1 MQQTDFLVI
10 GSGIAGLTYALK
22 VAHQFPDKKVLVMTK
37 AAADETNT
45 KYAQGGIAV
54 VNDLENDSFQKHIE
68 DTLIAG
74 DGLCNEKVVNI
85 VVKEGPERVQEIID
99 WGARFDKEKD
109 GDYKRGKEG
118 GHSEFRILHHKDVTG
133 KEMERALIDAV
144 NRQKNIEFI
153 KHCFVVDI
161 ITQHHL
167 GYLVTKATPDVE
179 CYGVYVLNLETNKIE
194 KIISKITLLA
204 TGGNGQ
210 VYRTTTN
217 PSIATGDGVAM
228 VYRAKGRIENMEFIQ
243 FHPTALYEPGVKGQA
258 FLITEAVRGDGGIL
272 RNKNGEAF
280 MERYDERKDLAPRD
294 IVARAIDSEMK
305 RTGTEHVWLDCRHFS
320 KEKFTEHFPNIYE
333 KCMSIG
339 IDITKNMIPV
349 SPAAHYSCGGIKT
362 DEWGKSSIKNLY
374 ACGECAST
382 GLHGA
387 NRLASNSLLEAM
399 VFAHRCYVDS
409 ASPNPSA
416 GGALEPDRLSSLTD
430 NNTTTAAQTKNQKE
444 ERKSDTNSSS
454 YITDNKTTNHLSE
467 PRPPQRGAGGLE
479 RFGADAI
486 PDWNAEGTTE
496 PKEMILITQS
506 LKEVQQVMS
515 DYVGIVRNDI
525 RLQRA
530 LRRLDLLWEET
541 EQLYQ
546 SSTLSPQLLE
556 LRNMITV
563 SYLIVKSAS
572 FRKESRGLHYNTDY
586 PGKSLLV
593 QNIVL

>member
-1 MQQTDFLVI
+1 MRTDFLVI

-22 VAHQFPDKKVLVMTK
+22 VAKQFPEKKVVVMTK

-54 VNDLENDSFQKHIE
+54 VNDLENDSFEKHID

-74 DGLCNEKVVNI
+74 DGLCNEKVVEI
-85 VVKEGPERVQEIID
+85 VVKEGPERVDEIIQ
-99 WGARFDKEKD
+99 WGAKFDKEAD

-144 NRQKNIEFI
+144 TRQPNIEFV
-153 KHCFVVDI
+153 KHCFVIDI

-167 GYLVTKATPDVE
+167 GYLITKATPDVE
-179 CYGVYVLNLETNKIE
+179 CYGVYVLNRQTNQIE
-194 KIISKITLLA
+194 KIDSKIILLA

-243 FHPTALYEPGVKGQA
+243 FHPTALYEAGMKGQS

-272 RNKNGEAF
+272 RNKDGESF
-280 MERYDERKDLAPRD
+280 MERYDSRKDLAPRD

-320 KEKFTEHFPNIYE
+320 KEKFIEHFPNIYD

-339 IDITKNMIPV
+339 IDITKDMIPV
-349 SPAAHYSCGGIKT
+349 APAAHYSCGGIKT
-362 DEWGKSSIKNLY
+362 DEWGRSSIKNLY

-399 VFAHRCYVDS
+399 VFAHRCY
-409 ASPNPSA
+409 
-416 GGALEPDRLSSLTD
+416 L
-430 NNTTTAAQTKNQKE
+430 
-444 ERKSDTNSSS
+444 
-454 YITDNKTTNHLSE
+454 
-467 PRPPQRGAGGLE
+467 
-479 RFGADAI
+479 DAI
-486 PDWNAEGTTE
+486 DKVDQLVFREDVPDWNAKGTAE
-496 PKEMILITQS
+496 PREMILITQS
-506 LKEVQQVMS
+506 LKEIQLVMS

-530 LRRLDLLWEET
+530 MRRLDLLWEET
-541 EQLYQ
+541 EHLYQ
-546 SSTLSPQLLE
+546 SS
-556 LRNMITV
+556 
-563 SYLIVKSAS
+563 A

-586 PGKSLLV
+586 PGKSSLV